1 MVWFLVNFSG
11 IVRCEKDVGR
21 LEGEAISGREVRD
34 WRFYIRGEIF
44 FLLVVNRKGKERI
57 YKRDILKKKRYILVI
72 YCSWKWKGEGKS
84 FVFLKLSIGENG
96 NEGWGI
102 VENDLLIEIGVLGR
116 EKGLREDNL
125 DILRFR
131 GKFRV

>member
-1 MVWFLVNFSG
+1 M
-11 IVRCEKDVGR
+11 GR
-21 LEGEAISGREVRD
+21 LEGEATSGREVRD
-34 WRFYIRGEIF
+34 WRSYTRGEISS
-44 FLLVVNRKGKERI
+44 LLVANRKGKERI
-57 YKRDILKKKRYILVI
+57 HKRDISKKKRHILVT
-72 YCSWKWKGEGKS
+72 YCPWKWKGEGKS
-84 FVFLKLSIGENG
+84 SVLSKLSIGENG

-102 VENDLLIEIGVLGR
+102 VENDLLTEIGVLGR